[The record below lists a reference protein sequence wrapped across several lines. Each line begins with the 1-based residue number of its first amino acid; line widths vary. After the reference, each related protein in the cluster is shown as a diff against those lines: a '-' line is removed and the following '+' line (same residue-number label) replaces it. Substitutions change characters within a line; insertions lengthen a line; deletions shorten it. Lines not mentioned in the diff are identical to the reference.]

1 MSLHLAE
8 GCTAPCHADTLV
20 AQISAELLQQLVSA
34 VRVTEASLHNWT
46 GVHWCFKLACCC
58 LQAESDGKPDSAASD
73 NGVVAADAS
82 ANSENQATVQVE
94 TNEKGALDRQIN
106 PKGSPT
112 PMELPPE
119 AQKAADE
126 SGVDE
131 AAMEGD
137 DSAGGTA
144 DQSNA
149 VEVTV
154 PKDDKSAPSPTAP
167 EVAEGAGSKEGADAG
182 TVTVSA
188 SAAGLGEGVQ
198 DEALKRQTNPKG
210 SPTPMELPPEAEKAA
225 QVSRVVK

>member
-1 MSLHLAE
+1 M
-8 GCTAPCHADTLV
+8 
-20 AQISAELLQQLVSA
+20 
-34 VRVTEASLHNWT
+34 
-46 GVHWCFKLACCC
+46 
-58 LQAESDGKPDSAASD
+58 QAESDGKPDSAASD
-73 NGVVAADAS
+73 NGVVAAEAS
-82 ANSENQATVQVE
+82 TNSENQTNVHLE
-94 TNEKGALDRQIN
+94 TNEEKGALDRQIN

-112 PMELPPE
+112 PMELPPQ

-149 VEVTV
+149 VEVTL
-154 PKDDKSAPSPTAP
+154 PKDDKSAPSPAAP

-182 TVTVSA
+182 TDTVSA
-188 SAAGLGEGVQ
+188 SAADLDEGVQ

-210 SPTPMELPPEAEKAA
+210 SPTPMDLPPEAEKAA
-225 QVSRVVK
+225 QVSQLITLSVSVLVCLGDTTVVWS

>member
-1 MSLHLAE
+1 
-8 GCTAPCHADTLV
+8 
-20 AQISAELLQQLVSA
+20 
-34 VRVTEASLHNWT
+34 
-46 GVHWCFKLACCC
+46 

-73 NGVVAADAS
+73 NGVVAAEAS
-82 ANSENQATVQVE
+82 ANSENQATVQIE
-94 TNEKGALDRQIN
+94 TNEEKGALDRQIN

-154 PKDDKSAPSPTAP
+154 PKDDKNAPSPAAP

-182 TVTVSA
+182 TDTVSA
-188 SAAGLGEGVQ
+188 SAADLDDGVQ

-225 QVSRVVK
+225 QVSQLVK